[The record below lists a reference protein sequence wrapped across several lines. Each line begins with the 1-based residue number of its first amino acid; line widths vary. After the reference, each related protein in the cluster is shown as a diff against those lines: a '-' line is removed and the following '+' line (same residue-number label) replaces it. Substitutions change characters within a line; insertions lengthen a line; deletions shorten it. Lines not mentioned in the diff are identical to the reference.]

1 MGETVGPFI
10 IGSYIV
16 SGICLSFALLHLAVF
31 FRRTERTVDLF
42 FAIVALSIAVS
53 TFYQTVML
61 RAVTVS
67 AFATAFKS
75 AIFFQGVMWATFAW
89 FVAAYTGV
97 ARRPLVLAVT
107 GLYALAV
114 IINAILPNGIIYH
127 EINGLYNI
135 TLPWGERL
143 TYASGSTNWWRLI
156 ADVGW
161 LMLLYLCAESCV
173 RLGRSG
179 QTRRAYLFGGV
190 LVVFIGAAYLHGTLI
205 DMGLVGPPEL
215 TSFAFLGLVLVM
227 SASLVSDI
235 SLASKLSRQVE
246 EGERRYRSLLGNSL
260 LLAVVI
266 SDQGLIKYVN
276 QTFTEIAGFSAQE
289 VLGKPFQ
296 ALFPEREQ
304 QDLQERFARAMQG
317 ELRPSVI
324 RPITTKDGAQER
336 LVKWVNVIVRN
347 GKNKNREILSIG
359 EDITDLKEAKKALVD
374 EKARM
379 DTILS
384 ALDTGLALINPDLT
398 VAWVN
403 EKTLGILPWDD
414 LVGKVCYEAA
424 AQRDEPCEGCGAL
437 LAFSDGQVHETQR
450 QSPVDGKWHYIVS
463 VPIKDKKGNVIN
475 VLESVTD
482 ITNRKQAEI
491 ARDQAIKEVEALKA
505 RLEEENIYL
514 KSEIKETRFSNAIV
528 GKSDALLYVFNRVEE
543 VAETGTRVL
552 VQGETGTGKEL
563 IARAIHDR
571 SNRSAMPFIKVNCA
585 ALPSNLVESELF
597 GHERGAY
604 TGAEK
609 QRKGRFELA
618 DGGTLFLDEISE
630 IPLETQAKLLR
641 VLQDSTFERIGG
653 SQTIEVDVRVIA
665 ASNRDLNAEILAGR
679 FRSDLFYRLNV
690 FPLTVPPLRKRRDD
704 IPLLVSHF
712 IPRIASRIGRH
723 IDQVPVEVMEQL
735 TAYNWPGNVREL
747 KNVIE
752 RAIITATDS
761 VLRLPSELTEP
772 TDIEPERSDSKPKLI
787 TLDEAQR
794 QHILN
799 VLKDTNWRINGPNG
813 AAAIL
818 GINPSTLRSRIKKL
832 EIKKS

>member
-1 MGETVGPFI
+1 M
-10 IGSYIV
+10 
-16 SGICLSFALLHLAVF
+16 SGICLSLALLHLAVF
-31 FRRTERTVDLF
+31 FRRTERKVDLF

-53 TFYQTVML
+53 TFYQTLML

-97 ARRPLVLAVT
+97 TRRRLVLAVT

-114 IINAILPNGIIYH
+114 IINAILPNGIIYN
-127 EINGLYNI
+127 EINGLYHI

-156 ADVGW
+156 ADFGW

-173 RLGRSG
+173 RLGRAG

-190 LVVFIGAAYLHGTLI
+190 LLVFIGAAYLHGTLI
-205 DMGLVGPPEL
+205 DMGVVGPPEL
-215 TSFAFLGLVLVM
+215 TNFAFLGLVLVM
-227 SASLVSDI
+227 SASLVSEI
-235 SLASKLSRQVE
+235 SLASKLSMQVE
-246 EGERRYRSLLGNSL
+246 EGERRYRFLLDNSL
-260 LLAVVI
+260 LLAIVV
-266 SDQGLIKYVN
+266 SDQGLIKFVN
-276 QTFTEIAGFSAQE
+276 KTFTEMTGFSAQE

-296 ALFPEREQ
+296 DLFPEREQ

-324 RPITTKDGAQER
+324 RPIITKDGAGER
-336 LVKWVNVIVRN
+336 QIKWVNVIVRN
-347 GKNKNREILSIG
+347 GKNENREILSIG
-359 EDITDLKEAKKALVD
+359 EDITDLKETEMALVD

-403 EKTLGILPWDD
+403 EKTLGILPWDE

-424 AQRDEPCEGCGAL
+424 AKRDEPCEGCGAL
-437 LAFSDGQVHETQR
+437 QAFVDGQVHETQR

-463 VPIKDKKGNVIN
+463 VPIKDKQGNVIN

-491 ARDQAIKEVEALKA
+491 ARDQAIKEVEALKI

-514 KSEIKETRFSNAIV
+514 KTQVSEKALFSDIIGKSNALV
-528 GKSDALLYVFNRVEE
+528 YVLNRVDE
-543 VAETGTRVL
+543 VAQTGTTVL

-571 SNRSAMPFIKVNCA
+571 SNRSAKPFIKVNCA

-604 TGAEK
+604 TGAENL
-609 QRKGRFELA
+609 RKGRFELA
-618 DGGTLFLDEISE
+618 DGGTLLLDEVSE
-630 IPLETQAKLLR
+630 MPLETQAKLLR
-641 VLQDSTFERIGG
+641 VLQDSTFERVGG
-653 SQTIEVDVRVIA
+653 SQTIKVDVRVIA
-665 ASNRDLNAEILAGR
+665 ASNRDLNAEIVAGR

-690 FPLTVPPLRKRRDD
+690 YPLTIPPLRKRRED
-704 IPLLVSHF
+704 IPLLAEHF
-712 IPRIASRIGRH
+712 IPMIASRIGKH
-723 IDQVPVEVMEQL
+723 IDQVPVQVMEEL
-735 TAYNWPGNVREL
+735 TTYNWPGNVREL

-752 RAIITATDS
+752 RAIITATKS
-761 VLRLPSELTEP
+761 VLLLPSKLAQP
-772 TDIEPERSDSKPKLI
+772 ANSEPEKSDSTPKLT

-794 QHILN
+794 QHILD
-799 VLKDTNWRINGPNG
+799 VLKATNWRINGPKG

-832 EIKKS
+832 EIKKP